1 MFPSILFPSRYLFY
15 LNALDTF
22 HQNFHLFYSEFSV
35 DWELWLY
42 GKEMPENKP
51 SFDESAV
58 KPCLD
63 LAKRWQD
70 WKPSQDSPTIKDFKN
85 LKTLQKLVYLSTLF
99 EEKPLAKETIGKM
112 VEVHKID
119 EENDHVKAL
128 FYMIAAKAGIEKVFG
143 EMIKFIKEKGPHE
156 PMLVAPLLKMLLSWD
171 GKKKEVMK
179 MMEEMKNGKSLF
191 RIMNFH
197 DQEV

>member
-1 MFPSILFPSRYLFY
+1 
-15 LNALDTF
+15 
-22 HQNFHLFYSEFSV
+22 
-35 DWELWLY
+35 
-42 GKEMPENKP
+42 MPENKP

-63 LAKRWQD
+63 LAKKWQD
-70 WKPSQDSPTIKDFKN
+70 WKQSEDLIN
-85 LKTLQKLVYLSTLF
+85 G
-99 EEKPLAKETIGKM
+99 KPLSNETLEKM
-112 VEVHKID
+112 DEVHKIV

-128 FYMIAAKAGIEKVFG
+128 YYGIAAKAGIKKVFG
-143 EMIKFIKEKGPHE
+143 EMIKFIKEKGPRK

-179 MMEEMKNGKSLF
+179 MMKEMKNGKSLF